1 MVLACRDWGFPWS
14 FFLFP
19 IMALSRKI
27 ASILVPA
34 IITAIPFLPSQD
46 VKASPYLPTSVTTP
60 ILATQPPQSSANNV
74 IFLVQL
80 ALAVGGGSGALIL
93 AAAFLFRRVVST
105 NMVHIVQSG
114 KTTTPYGAN
123 LPGGNVY
130 YEIPT
135 WVPKLGVSVI
145 KLPVNNFDI
154 SLDNYEAY
162 DEGRVPF
169 IIDVIAFFRID
180 SPSVAAQRIS
190 NFEELKHHLGLIVQ
204 GAVRKVLAS
213 ENIHNIMT
221 QRSTLGESFSNEV
234 RDQLPEWGV
243 SSIKNMELKDLRD
256 SPKSNVIAS
265 IMAKKISE
273 IEKDS
278 RIKVAE
284 NHRLATVAEVENKRT
299 SEISTVEAEREINL
313 SKQIAEQQ
321 VGERAAEKEKAV
333 GVAKEQSQQEVLL
346 AKAITKEKDIA
357 VKRVEELKTAEVERD
372 RALVLAE
379 KEKKVATIDKETA
392 LVLAAQE
399 KETTVLIAEGKLEAE
414 KKKAEAIQATGV
426 AEAEAKK
433 ALELAPVTAQTTL
446 AKEIGSNEP
455 YQKYLALIEAL
466 KAYTVVGSEQAKSLQ
481 QAEVKVIA
489 NGGTAP
495 EGITKVAD
503 MFGSKGGTAI
513 AAAIEALSNSEV
525 GAELLSRLA
534 GPKAGDQG

>member
-1 MVLACRDWGFPWS
+1 MVEGLGIFPSPIYCNYCKLFQMS
-14 FFLFP
+14 FSKKVA
-19 IMALSRKI
+19 ALI
-27 ASILVPA
+27 APA
-34 IITAIPFLPSQD
+34 IITAVPFLPSAK
-46 VKASPYLPTSVTTP
+46 VEASPVPAPVTF
-60 ILATQPPQSSANNV
+60 AVASQQQSENPAF
-74 IFLVQL
+74 FLIKI
-80 ALAVGGGSGALIL
+80 ALAVGGAAGVISLL
-93 AAAFLFRRVVST
+93 AAFLFRRVVST

-123 LPGGNVY
+123 LPDGNVY
-130 YEIPT
+130 YEMPT

-145 KLPVNNFDI
+145 KLPVNNFDL
-154 SLDNYEAY
+154 SLQDYEAY
-162 DEGRVPF
+162 DEDRIPF
-169 IIDVIAFFRID
+169 LVDVTAFFRID
-180 SPSVAAQRIS
+180 DPTVAAQRIS
-190 NFEELKHHLGLIVQ
+190 NINELKHQLGLIVQ

-213 ENIHNIMT
+213 DKIDAIML
-221 QRSTLGESFSNEV
+221 QRSTFGESFSNEV
-234 RDQLPEWGV
+234 KEQLAEWGV
-243 SSIKNMELKDLRD
+243 SAVRNMELMDIRD
-256 SPKSNVIAS
+256 SSKSHVIAN
-265 IMAKKISE
+265 IMAKKTSE
-273 IEKDS
+273 KEKES
-278 RIKVAE
+278 RIAVAQ
-284 NHRLATVAEVENKRT
+284 NNQLATVAEVESKRI
-299 SEISTVEAEREINL
+299 SEVSTIEAEKEINL

-321 VGERAAEKEKAV
+321 VGERAADKEKAI
-333 GVAKEQSQQEVLL
+333 GLAKERSNQDVLV
-346 AKAITKEKDIA
+346 AQAITKEKDIA

-481 QAEVKVIA
+481 NADVKVIA
-489 NGGTAP
+489 NGGSAP
-495 EGITKVAD
+495 EGITKVMD
-503 MFGSKGGTAI
+503 IFTTKGGTSI